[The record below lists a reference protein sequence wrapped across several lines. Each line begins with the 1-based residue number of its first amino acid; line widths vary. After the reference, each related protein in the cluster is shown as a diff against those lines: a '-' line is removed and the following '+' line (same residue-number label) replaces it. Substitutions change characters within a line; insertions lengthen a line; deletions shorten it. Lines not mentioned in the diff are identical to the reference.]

1 MTIQEEQL
9 SMHEK
14 DLQRLNELCLMDD
27 DFFSEALDGKKEAVG
42 YILNTVLEREDLKV
56 VSTSAQVEYKSAT
69 KRSIRLDIKAEEVK
83 YLKETE
89 GGKGQMSR
97 ILEEM
102 REEAAMKAEHK
113 KAIETARKMLAR
125 GRDSVEDIAEIT
137 GLTLKEVQELAS

>member
-69 KRSIRLDIKAEEVK
+69 KRSIRLDIKAEDVK

-102 REEAAMKAEHK
+102 REEAEHK
-113 KAIETARKMLAR
+113 KAIETARKMLER

>member
-1 MTIQEEQL
+1 MTIQEKQL

-27 DFFSEALDGKKEAVG
+27 DF
-42 YILNTVLEREDLKV
+42 R
-56 VSTSAQVEYKSAT
+56 
-69 KRSIRLDIKAEEVK
+69 

-102 REEAAMKAEHK
+102 REETAMEAEHK
-113 KAIETARKMLAR
+113 KAVETAQKMLAR
-125 GRDSVEDIAEIT
+125 GRDTVEDIAEIT
-137 GLTLKEVQELAS
+137 GLTLEEVQELAS

>member
-27 DFFSEALDGKKEAVG
+27 DFFSEVLDGKKEAVG

-56 VSTSAQVEYKSAT
+56 ASTSAQVEYKSAT
-69 KRSIRLDIKAEEVK
+69 KRSIRLDIKAEDVK

-89 GGKGQMSR
+89 VGKGQMSR
-97 ILEEM
+97 ILEEI
-102 REEAAMKAEHK
+102 REEAEHK
-113 KAIETARKMLAR
+113 KAIETARKMLER

>member
-102 REEAAMKAEHK
+102 REEAEHK

>member
-1 MTIQEEQL
+1 
-9 SMHEK
+9 MH
-14 DLQRLNELCLMDD
+14 
-27 DFFSEALDGKKEAVG
+27 DFKCKNASD
-42 YILNTVLEREDLKV
+42 ILNPLL
-56 VSTSAQVEYKSAT
+56 
-69 KRSIRLDIKAEEVK
+69 AEEVK

-102 REEAAMKAEHK
+102 REEAEHK
-113 KAIETARKMLAR
+113 KAIETARKMLER

>member
-1 MTIQEEQL
+1 MK
-9 SMHEK
+9 K

-69 KRSIRLDIKAEEVK
+69 KRSIRLDIKAEDVK

-102 REEAAMKAEHK
+102 REEAEHK
-113 KAIETARKMLAR
+113 KAIETARKMLER